1 MKFKKLVKAEENYWR
16 DIVKNHIESL
26 EEFKFQHILD
36 SINTPEYSDTN
47 VTEEKAKKIYLL
59 LDKFEKELNNI
70 I

>member
-26 EEFKFQHILD
+26 EEFSFQHILD
-36 SINTPEYSDTN
+36 AINTPEYSDTN
-47 VTEEKAKKIYLL
+47 ITEEKAKKIYLL
-59 LDKFEKELNNI
+59 LDKFEKELSNI